1 MRRRT
6 LGLYIAA
13 FATLVVAACST
24 SDSPVSPRSGSPS
37 GVTEP
42 EAPQTPSTSLLALNT
57 TIVTPLLRTQPLSNP
72 LSASATVGP
81 LGGTLAIPGAGIVV
95 VVPPLALS
103 SRQKITVTAVAGSN
117 VAYEFAP
124 HGLKFNVPL
133 VVTQS
138 LWGTQAAKGGSIDP
152 LSLFAG
158 YFPDSTK
165 VTSITE
171 QLNVNLN
178 LLNQVATF
186 TVWHFSGYILA
197 SGRQ

>member
-124 HGLKFNVPL
+124 HGIKFAVPL
-133 VVTQS
+133 VVTQN
-138 LWGTQAAKGGSIDP
+138 LKNTQAQSGGLVNP
-152 LSLFAG
+152 LSLQAG
-158 YFPDSTK
+158 YFPDSTN
-165 VTSITE
+165 VTSVTE
-171 QLNVNLN
+171 LLGVNVNL
-178 LLNQVATF
+178 LSQTAIF

-197 SGRQ
+197 GG